1 MKPTTCTEVSVLE
14 ACQCDTHLQ
23 DRPEGGPWELQACQ
37 PDLGARGDYGVIY
50 PDCAHQTRAGPPGDQ
65 VQSATVHEKQILLN
79 QRDLLL

>member
-1 MKPTTCTEVSVLE
+1 MTPIYKTGQKEDPGNYRPVSLTLVPGE
-14 ACQCDTHLQ
+14 
-23 DRPEGGPWELQACQ
+23 
-37 PDLGARGDYGVIY
+37 DYGVIY